1 MLKTTAISAAAVML
15 ALVAPPVAMADPI
28 TITSGTFSLGAY
40 ISSRDSYRGVSFSLA
55 GDSGFFL
62 QGSAVDIFT
71 GVIESCAEGHP
82 CGAGSTITGDREV
95 FFSNA
100 FGPANLDGV
109 AYDFVRSNSTGRL
122 HFDVSDSVIPPGADE
137 ALALQL
143 PFTFTGTINAF
154 TLTSEGQRL
163 IGDFAL
169 VGQGTA
175 TTRVERFGDGF
186 GVVSRTFAFSDAAAS
201 PTPEP
206 ATLLLLGTGAALIIR
221 RKSRPQAPTTTTGNP
236 PSAA

>member
-1 MLKTTAISAAAVML
+1 MLTTKAISAAAVLL
-15 ALVAPPVAMADPI
+15 ALVAPPSALADPI
-28 TITSGTFSLGAY
+28 TITSGTFTLSPY
-40 ISSRDSYRGVSFSLA
+40 ISSRDSYRSVSFSLT

-62 QGSAVDIFT
+62 QGSAVDVFT
-71 GVIESCAEGHP
+71 GVIESCAQVHP
-82 CGAGSTITGDREV
+82 CGAGSTITGDRDV

-100 FGPANLDGV
+100 FGPAILDGV

-122 HFDVSDSVIPPGADE
+122 HFEASDSVIPPDAGDAF
-137 ALALQL
+137 ALQL
-143 PFTFTGTINAF
+143 PFTFTGTVNAF
-154 TLTSEGQRL
+154 ALTAAGQQL

-206 ATLLLLGTGAALIIR
+206 ASLLLLGTGATLIIR
-221 RKSRPQAPTTTTGNP
+221 RKWRPQAPTTTTGNP